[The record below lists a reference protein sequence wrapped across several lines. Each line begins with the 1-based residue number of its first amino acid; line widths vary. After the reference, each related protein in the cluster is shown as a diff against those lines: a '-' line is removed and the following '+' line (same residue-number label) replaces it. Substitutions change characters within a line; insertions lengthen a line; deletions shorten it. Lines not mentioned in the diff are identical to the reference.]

1 MEKNTY
7 QHQELNDCFIS
18 LHDCRAEKI
27 VYDHGILSFVF
38 PNGFWIT
45 PQHPENHSDTAV
57 RTDLSQVDYKI
68 PNDPF
73 CEIEI
78 SVFRKTFGKKVFRE
92 SWEIAKFINAV
103 NSGTFQL
110 EFVTQYKGFQS
121 ILHKGYIWFDK
132 KPYHR
137 ECEIILPTDCA
148 VYRWNQLHYD
158 AKW

>member
-1 MEKNTY
+1 MKENTF
-7 QHQELNDCFIS
+7 QHQEVNDRFIS

-38 PNGFWIT
+38 PNGFWVS

-57 RTDLSQVDYKI
+57 RTDSSRADYLI
-68 PNDPF
+68 LDDPL

-78 SVFRKTFGKKVFRE
+78 SIFRKLFGKKILRE
-92 SWEIAKFINAV
+92 SWEIEKLINAV

-110 EFVTQYKGFQS
+110 EFVTQYKGFES
-121 ILHKGYIWFDK
+121 ILHKCYIWFDK
-132 KPYHR
+132 KPYHW
-137 ECEIILPTDCA
+137 ECEIILPTQEA
-148 VYRWNQLHYD
+148 VYHWNNLCHD

>member
-57 RTDLSQVDYKI
+57 RTDLSQVDYII

-78 SVFRKTFGKKVFRE
+78 SIFRKAFGKKILRE
-92 SWEIAKFINAV
+92 SWEIEKLINAV

-148 VYRWNQLHYD
+148 VYRWNRLHYD